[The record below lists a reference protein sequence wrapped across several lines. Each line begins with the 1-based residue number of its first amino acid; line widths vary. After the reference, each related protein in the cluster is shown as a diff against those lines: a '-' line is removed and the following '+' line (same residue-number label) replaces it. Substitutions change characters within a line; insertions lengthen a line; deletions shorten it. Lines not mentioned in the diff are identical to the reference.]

1 MSILSLRRGR
11 CAFLSHDIRLL
22 CHTNSAC
29 VSYCSYCSGFIDC
42 MCSAGECVFVCV
54 SAVSVE
60 WMVEIAV
67 VRCMW

>member
-1 MSILSLRRGR
+1 MHTSPMISICYVTQIL
-11 CAFLSHDIRLL
+11 HVY
-22 CHTNSAC
+22 HTVAT
-29 VSYCSYCSGFIDC
+29 VRGFIDC

-60 WMVEIAV
+60 WMVESAV